1 MVLDDSTLQ
10 VLVDSVRV
18 LDDMVLFLENILLVR
33 RGYSRESHIKWQCS
47 VVSLYLKFDEF
58 YQCASIAIQESLIFV
73 SIL

>member
-18 LDDMVLFLENILLVR
+18 LDNMLLVLENILLVR

-47 VVSLYLKFDEF
+47 VVSLYFDEF
-58 YQCASIAIQESLIFV
+58 YQCASITIRESLIFI